1 MDDKTSNINEN
12 IIPKLRTPAISLFIS
27 IVYFVLILMTLIV
40 LFNHG
45 LDTSKPIHGSASK
58 ENSTA
63 TIFITI
69 FFILLVI
76 GGIIFLLPNLKELK
90 TLLSQ
95 ISNVLGVVLYTIGLI
110 LFFRYIP
117 SDTLNNY
124 PYIITSISA
133 IMTGVIFYSGLKSD
147 YLSEFNITYEKIKLV
162 ILFFCLITTF
172 IIYYSAD
179 PGGLITKYFGYSL
192 LLTILMSVFSLLYLI
207 VVLTLQAKPH
217 NSNSNVKGGGLGGL
231 GEGPNFTGILA
242 LSTNILFV
250 LFTLLLA
257 VGVYSYPDGIFSN
270 PGVSSFVI
278 IFTLLI
284 TLIYATI
291 QIINVYS
298 VDGNNNSAKLQ
309 YISNLALFKQSF
321 LILFGVIAVGLFI
334 SWIGM
339 NMQKLSD
346 NPSGST
352 LIGILLNGMLLLL
365 VLTLIY
371 RIMGNK
377 PASNNS
383 NSSNKS
389 VKKNAYA
396 DVIKNSIFYFPCMLS
411 DLMDFASQEY
421 KNTDPK
427 SVYIILFTILFVIL
441 YFVSIYI
448 KEKMFLQG
456 GKIYINDPINTN
468 SNQSI
473 STYEELNGTDNFTYQ
488 YGISFWLYLDS
499 FPPNTSPSY
508 RYYTSVLNYGN
519 KPNILYKAET
529 NTLIVT
535 MPKPSLKHVSN
546 EFNIKDEKVLREQA
560 EKIKER
566 AANKNKNKNKNEN
579 KNKQNN
585 GVDSSNNELE
595 EDYDDENIIVYK
607 LENVLL
613 QKWNHIIINYNG
625 GTLDIFYNNNLVK
638 SIKGM
643 VPYMSLDS
651 LSVGTN
657 NGIQAGI
664 CNLIYFKKPLTS
676 VNAYYLYNS
685 VKDKKIPVIS

>member
-1 MDDKTSNINEN
+1 MDDKTTNINNEN
-12 IIPKLRTPAISLFIS
+12 IIPKLRTPAISFFIS

-45 LDTSKPIHGSASK
+45 LDITKPIHGSASR

-69 FFILLVI
+69 FFILLII
-76 GGIIFLLPNLKELK
+76 GGIILLLPNLKELK

-95 ISNVLGVVLYTIGLI
+95 MSNVLGVVLYTIGLI
-110 LFFRYIP
+110 LFFRYVP
-117 SDTLNNY
+117 SNILNNY
-124 PYIITSISA
+124 PYIITTISA
-133 IMTGVIFYSGLKSD
+133 IITGIVFYSGFKSD

-172 IIYYSAD
+172 IIYYSVN
-179 PGGLITKYFGYSL
+179 PGGIITKYFGYSL

-207 VVLTLQAKPH
+207 IVLTLQAKPTH
-217 NSNSNVKGGGLGGL
+217 NSNSNAKGGGLGGL
-231 GEGPNFTGILA
+231 GVGPNFTGILA
-242 LSTNILFV
+242 LSSNILFV
-250 LFTLLLA
+250 LFILLLA
-257 VGVYSYPDGIFSN
+257 LGVYIYPDGIFSN
-270 PGVSSFVI
+270 PGVSAFVI

-284 TLIYATI
+284 TLIYAAI

-339 NMQKLSD
+339 NIQKLSD

-352 LIGILLNGMLLLL
+352 LISILLNGMLLLL

-377 PASNNS
+377 SAGNNS
-383 NSSNKS
+383 SGSNSKS

-396 DVIKNSIFYFPCMLS
+396 DIIKNSIFYVPCMVS

-427 SVYIILFTILFVIL
+427 SVYIILFTILFIVL
-441 YFVSIYI
+441 YFVSIYL
-448 KEKMFLQG
+448 KEKILLQG
-456 GKIYINDPINTN
+456 GKVYINDPINTN

-473 STYEELNGTDNFTYQ
+473 ATYEELNGSENFTYQ

-499 FPPNTSPSY
+499 FPPNTNPSY
-508 RYYTSVLNYGN
+508 QHYTSVLNYGN

-535 MPKPSLKHVSN
+535 MPKASLKHVKN
-546 EFNIKDEKVLREQA
+546 EFNIKDEKVLRDQA
-560 EKIKER
+560 EKIKEH
-566 AANKNKNKNKNEN
+566 ALANKNKNKNKN
-579 KNKQNN
+579 KA

-595 EDYDDENIIVYK
+595 EEEYDAENIIVYK
-607 LENVLL
+607 LENILL
-613 QKWNHIIINYNG
+613 QKWNNIIINYNG

-643 VPYMSLDS
+643 VPYMSLDT

-657 NGIQAGI
+657 NGIQAGV

-676 VNAYYLYNS
+676 VNTYYLYNS
-685 VKDKKIPVIS
+685 VKDKKIPVIN

>member
-45 LDTSKPIHGSASK
+45 LDTTKPIHGGASR
-58 ENSTA
+58 ENNVA

-69 FFILLVI
+69 FFILLII
-76 GGIIFLLPNLKELK
+76 GGIILLLPNLKELK
-90 TLLSQ
+90 ILLSQ

-110 LFFRYIP
+110 LFFRYVP
-117 SDTLNNY
+117 SNILNNY
-124 PYIITSISA
+124 PYIVTIISA
-133 IMTGVIFYSGLKSD
+133 IITGGVFYSGFKSD

-172 IIYYSAD
+172 IIYYSVN
-179 PGGLITKYFGYSL
+179 PGGIITKYFGYSL

-207 VVLTLQAKPH
+207 IVLTLQATPSH
-217 NSNSNVKGGGLGGL
+217 SNVKGGGVGGL
-231 GEGPNFTGILA
+231 GEGNFTGIIA
-242 LSTNILFV
+242 ISSTILFV
-250 LFTLLLA
+250 LFIFLLA
-257 VGVYSYPDGIFSN
+257 IGVYIYPDGIFSN
-270 PGVSSFVI
+270 SGVSAFVI

-284 TLIYATI
+284 ILIYSSI

-298 VDGNNNSAKLQ
+298 VDGNNSVKLQ

-334 SWIGM
+334 SWIGI

-352 LIGILLNGMLLLL
+352 LISILLNGMLLLL

-371 RIMGNK
+371 RIMDNK
-377 PASNNS
+377 PSGNS
-383 NSSNKS
+383 NGSNSKS

-396 DVIKNSIFYFPCMLS
+396 DIIKNSIFYVPCMLS

-427 SVYIILFTILFVIL
+427 SLYIILFTILFVLL
-441 YFVSIYI
+441 YFVSVYL
-448 KEKMFLQG
+448 KEKILLQG
-456 GKIYINDPINTN
+456 GKVYINDAINTN

-473 STYEELNGTDNFTYQ
+473 ATYEELNGTEDFTYQ
-488 YGISFWLYLDS
+488 YSISFWLYLDS
-499 FPPNTSPSY
+499 FPPNTNPSY

-535 MPKPSLKHVSN
+535 MPKANLKHMKN
-546 EFNIKDEKVLREQA
+546 EFNIKDEK
-560 EKIKER
+560 I
-566 AANKNKNKNKNEN
+566 
-579 KNKQNN
+579 
-585 GVDSSNNELE
+585 VDSSNNKLE
-595 EDYDDENIIVYK
+595 EDYDAENKIVYK

-643 VPYMSLDS
+643 VPYMSLDT

-657 NGIQAGI
+657 DGIHGGI

-676 VNAYYLYNS
+676 VNTYYLYNS
-685 VKDKKIPVIS
+685 VKDKKIPII